1 MKIEE
6 YTYHSE
12 KTETKT
18 KDLSLD
24 HLVYV
29 EGLCWF
35 HWLSPLSKMPRAR
48 PCLPAPDTGK
58 GDCWLCHCLT
68 SFDLVTPPFSAAS
81 CSLLLLP
88 EGPEATDIYAL
99 WYLHFP
105 VILLSLVCGYFIVI
119 SPEFSG
125 SLISRGTHRERIS
138 AFINYAKKK
147 RWRISGLYLQN
158 TSLSCWEL
166 SGFSQKSISGVGR
179 GYGGAYIMLI

>member
-35 HWLSPLSKMPRAR
+35 HWLSPLSKMPHAR

-147 RWRISGLYLQN
+147 KVEDFRP
-158 TSLSCWEL
+158 LST
-166 SGFSQKSISGVGR
+166 KYVP
-179 GYGGAYIMLI
+179 